1 MSYQSGAG
9 ARAPRPG
16 VLIAVLAAAGI
27 AVSMMQTL
35 VIPLV
40 PQLPTL
46 LNTSAANASWAI
58 TATLLTGAIATPT
71 LGRLGDMYGPKPIL
85 VACAVALTTGSVIA
99 ATTSSLIPLI
109 IGRGLQG
116 FGAPIIPLGIS
127 VLRASLP
134 ADRVGSAMGL
144 MSASLG
150 VGGALG
156 LPLSAVIAEHFS
168 WHALFWCA
176 AALGA
181 ASGALF
187 LLLVPHIPATSRDRF
202 DPLGALGLAAGLV
215 LLLLPLSKGAAW
227 GWTSATTLGLLV
239 ASVVVFA
246 VFVRWQLHTSSP
258 LVDIRTTVRKPVLL
272 TNLASIAVGFGMFAM
287 TLVGPQIL
295 QMPSETGY
303 GLGQSMVSA
312 GLWMAP
318 GGLVMMVSAPLAAM
332 IIARRGAKF
341 ALVTGSV
348 IIGGGYLLGTQL
360 LGSAAGILVFSV
372 VVSFG
377 VGFAFAAL
385 PALINGSVP
394 VSETAAANGIN
405 TLARSLGTS
414 TSSAVLSAVLAGMT
428 VTFAGH
434 ALPSLAGFR
443 TALFIAAGAA
453 AVGALI
459 AMLIPAARPAEPAPV
474 PVPVRPR
481 AHDLEQALTAVTQPS
496 PAELLSPAA
505 PLARHTWLDQVSYLV
520 LRRLDDGGAM
530 TLAQLAATFGVDPA
544 VLGRRVSDLVRD
556 GLVHTAADAG
566 DIARFTLTEAGR
578 HRVRGQRAYNV
589 AGLQRIT
596 AGWDDG
602 DVAALS
608 GYLGRL
614 GNGIREARRG
624 ESPRHAEPDTER
636 LRPLRPAIRHTP
648 AEAATRPLATV
659 GHGYRRGPQ
668 RPVSPAPRPR
678 TR

>member
-1 MSYQSGAG
+1 MH
-9 ARAPRPG
+9 
-16 VLIAVLAAAGI
+16 
-27 AVSMMQTL
+27 
-35 VIPLV
+35 
-40 PQLPTL
+40 
-46 LNTSAANASWAI
+46 
-58 TATLLTGAIATPT
+58 
-71 LGRLGDMYGPKPIL
+71 GPKPIL
-85 VACAVALTTGSVIA
+85 IACAVALTSGSVVA
-99 ATTSSLIPLI
+99 ATTSSLIPVI

-134 ADRVGSAMGL
+134 AERVGGAMGL

-181 ASGALF
+181 ASGVLF
-187 LLLVPHIPATSRDRF
+187 TVLVPHIPATSRDRF

-227 GWTSATTLGLLV
+227 GWTSATTVGLLV
-239 ASVVVFA
+239 ASVAVFA
-246 VFVRWQLHTSSP
+246 VFVRWQLHATSP
-258 LVDIRTTVRKPVLL
+258 LVDIRTTVRRPVLL

-287 TLVGPQIL
+287 SLVGPQIL

-303 GLGQSMVSA
+303 GLGQSMVDA

-341 ALVTGSV
+341 VLVTGSV
-348 IIGGGYLLGTQL
+348 IIGSGYLLGTQL
-360 LGSAAGILVFSV
+360 LGSAAGILTFSV

-385 PALINGSVP
+385 PALINAAVP
-394 VSETAAANGIN
+394 VSETAAANGLN

-443 TALFIAAGAA
+443 TALFIATGAA
-453 AVGALI
+453 AAGALI
-459 AMLIPAARPAEPAPV
+459 AMAIPAVRREEPAPADLAA
-474 PVPVRPR
+474 PVRPR
-481 AHDLEQALTAVTQPS
+481 ASDLERALASVTQPS
-496 PAELLSPAA
+496 AAELLTAA
-505 PLARHTWLDQVSYLV
+505 PSLARHTWLDQVSYLV
-520 LRRLDDGGAM
+520 LRRIDDHGPM
-530 TLAQLAATFGVDPA
+530 TLAQLAVTFGVDPA
-544 VLGRRVSDLVRD
+544 VLGRRVSGLVRD
-556 GLVHTAADAG
+556 GLVHTVAAAG
-566 DIARFTLTEAGR
+566 DIARFTLSEAGR

-589 AGLQRIT
+589 AGLQRVT

-614 GNGIREARRG
+614 DDGIRQARRSDHPRRG
-624 ESPRHAEPDTER
+624 EPVTER

-648 AEAATRPLATV
+648 ADAATRPLVTAQAGTH
-659 GHGYRRGPQ
+659 GHRSRPPQ
-668 RPVSPAPRPR
+668 PISPAPRPR